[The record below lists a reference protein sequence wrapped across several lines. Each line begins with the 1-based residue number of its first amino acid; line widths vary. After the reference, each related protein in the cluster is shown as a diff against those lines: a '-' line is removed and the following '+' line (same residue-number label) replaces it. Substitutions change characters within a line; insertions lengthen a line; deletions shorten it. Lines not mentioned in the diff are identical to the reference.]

1 MLKLSTSQKIFLAS
15 ILSKF
20 LVFFF
25 GSEKKIIRRNG
36 INYKVDLNE
45 GVDLGIYLNVKLEG
59 KISNLSKLL
68 KKNKKLNLIDI
79 GANIGSVSL
88 PLAKLFDKSSIFS
101 IEPTY
106 YAFEKLLE
114 NVNLNPVLKKRIKTL
129 NFLINKEKKTRKV
142 YSSWNLNNQ
151 GLKHRI
157 HLGSLKKINE
167 KNIISLDQ
175 LIKSINKKIDFI
187 KIDVEGNEMRVL
199 YGMEK
204 IIHNIKVLQIEFG
217 GTWID
222 SRFFYRDLYDYL
234 KKYNFDLYRMSPNK
248 LIKINIYEE
257 IDEYF
262 SFTNFVAI
270 NNLEI

>member
-1 MLKLSTSQKIFLAS
+1 MRKIAILVAFILPVFLRDKFLKLFALSLGKGFDLGSTEKEFNLIKPHLNHNPKLLIDVGVNQGNYSDILVKNYPDALIYLFEPQKYLYDILLKKYSLFNKISLFNLALDENKGEVTLVKGFEGDGLAS
-15 ILSKF
+15 IYK
-20 LVFFF
+20 
-25 GSEKKIIRRNG
+25 RR
-36 INYKVDLNE
+36 
-45 GVDLGIYLNVKLEG
+45 YL
-59 KISNLSKLL
+59 
-68 KKNKKLNLIDI
+68 KNKKEL
-79 GANIGSVSL
+79 
-88 PLAKLFDKSSIFS
+88 
-101 IEPTY
+101 E
-106 YAFEKLLE
+106 EKVICNRLD
-114 NVNLNPVLKKRIKTL
+114 
-129 NFLINKEKKTRKV
+129 
-142 YSSWNLNNQ
+142 
-151 GLKHRI
+151 
-157 HLGSLKKINE
+157 
-167 KNIISLDQ
+167 NIIFDQ
-175 LIKSINKKIDFI
+175 KIDFI

-204 IIHNIKVLQIEFG
+204 IIRNIKVLQIEFG

>member
-1 MLKLSTSQKIFLAS
+1 MRKIAILVAFVLPVFLRDKILKLFALSLGKGFDLGSTEKEFNLIKPHLNNNPKFLIDVGVNKGNYSDILVKNYPDAS
-15 ILSKF
+15 I
-20 LVFFF
+20 
-25 GSEKKIIRRNG
+25 
-36 INYKVDLNE
+36 
-45 GVDLGIYLNVKLEG
+45 YLFEPQKYLYD
-59 KISNLSKLL
+59 ILL
-68 KKNKKLNLIDI
+68 KKYSSFNKISLFNLALDENKGLVTLVKGFEGDGEASIYKRTYLKNKKEL
-79 GANIGSVSL
+79 V
-88 PLAKLFDKSSIFS
+88 
-101 IEPTY
+101 
-106 YAFEKLLE
+106 EKVMCNRLD
-114 NVNLNPVLKKRIKTL
+114 
-129 NFLINKEKKTRKV
+129 
-142 YSSWNLNNQ
+142 
-151 GLKHRI
+151 
-157 HLGSLKKINE
+157 
-167 KNIISLDQ
+167 NIIVDQ
-175 LIKSINKKIDFI
+175 KIDFI

-204 IIHNIKVLQIEFG
+204 IIRNIKVLQIEFG